1 MFRGATINLQGRRAS
16 RPNKII
22 DFQSGRLT
30 RRPYRRIIMNN
41 WSFHNPVK
49 IRFGPGVASETADVL
64 RELGVSRA
72 ALVAD
77 PAALRFGLTD
87 AVTAPAPS
95 LFVSEE
101 IYARMRPN
109 PTVQNMMDCAAFLA
123 RVKADA
129 VVAVGGGSALDCAKA
144 AAGGLPVIA
153 LPTTAGTGSEATCI
167 SVLTDDEGRKV
178 PRADPAYYPKAALVD
193 PEFTL
198 TVPPGVTAATGM
210 DALSHAVEALWS
222 IHHSPAA
229 DALALRAAAGILRSI
244 EAAFVNPHDRNARA
258 AMSEGSLLAALA
270 FSQAKTAAAHACSFA
285 LTAWYGLPH
294 GTACAF
300 TLPALCRLNAPA
312 EDGRLHDISRELGFS
327 GGSAG
332 DAAFAFAD
340 ELDRLNASLTLP
352 RTLKDAAIPLS
363 DLPALA
369 QECMVPPN
377 MRNNPVPM
385 DAAAIEAMFTGLAG
399 E

>member
-1 MFRGATINLQGRRAS
+1 MS
-16 RPNKII
+16 
-22 DFQSGRLT
+22 
-30 RRPYRRIIMNN
+30 
-41 WSFHNPVK
+41 WSFFNPVK
-49 IRFGPGVASETADVL
+49 IRFGPGVASETVDFL

-87 AVTAPAPS
+87 VVTGPAPG
-95 LFVSEE
+95 LFVAEE
-101 IYARMRPN
+101 IYARMQPN

-123 RVKADA
+123 RMEADA
-129 VVAVGGGSALDCAKA
+129 VVAIGGGSALDCAKA

-167 SVLTDDEGRKV
+167 SVLTDAEGRKV
-178 PRADPAYYPKAALVD
+178 PRANPAYYPRVAVVD
-193 PEFTL
+193 PEFIL

-222 IHHSPAA
+222 IHHSPAS

-244 EAAFVNPHDRNARA
+244 EAAYANPHDRNARC

-285 LTAWYGLPH
+285 LTMRYGLPH

-312 EDGRLHDISRELGFS
+312 EDGRLHGIARELGY
-327 GGSAG
+327 
-332 DAAFAFAD
+332 DDAFAFAD
-340 ELDRLNASLTLP
+340 ELDRLNASLGLP
-352 RTLKDAAIPLS
+352 RTLKDAGIPLA
-363 DLPALA
+363 DLPDLAL
-369 QECMVPPN
+369 ECMVPPN
-377 MRNNPVPM
+377 MRNNPVAM
-385 DAAAIEAMFTGLAG
+385 DARAVERLFFTLNA
-399 E
+399 

>member
-1 MFRGATINLQGRRAS
+1 MS
-16 RPNKII
+16 
-22 DFQSGRLT
+22 
-30 RRPYRRIIMNN
+30 N
-41 WSFHNPVK
+41 WNFFNPVK
-49 IRFGPGVASETADVL
+49 IRFGPGTARETADFL
-64 RELGVSRA
+64 RELGCKRA

-77 PAALRFGLTD
+77 PAALRFGLVD
-87 AVTAPAPS
+87 VITAPAPG
-95 LFVSEE
+95 LFVTEE
-101 IYARMRPN
+101 IYARMQPN

-123 RVKADA
+123 RVGADA

-167 SVLTDDEGRKV
+167 SVLTDGEGRKI
-178 PRADPAYYPKAALVD
+178 PRVDPSYYPRVAIVD

-222 IHHSPAA
+222 THHSPAS
-229 DALALRAAAGILRSI
+229 DALALRAVPLILRNI
-244 EAAFVNPHDRNARA
+244 EAAYIYPNDKPARS

-300 TLPALCRLNAPA
+300 TLPALCRVNAEA
-312 EDGRLHDISRELGFS
+312 EEGRLHDISRELGFP
-327 GGSAG
+327 
-332 DAAFAFAD
+332 DANAFAD
-340 ELDRLNASLTLP
+340 ELDRLNASLGLP
-352 RTLKDAAIPLS
+352 RTLKDAGIPLE
-363 DLPALA
+363 DLSALA

-377 MRNNPVPM
+377 MGNNPVAM
-385 DAAAIEAMFTGLAG
+385 DAASIEGMFKGLA

>member
-1 MFRGATINLQGRRAS
+1 MTWNF
-16 RPNKII
+16 
-22 DFQSGRLT
+22 F
-30 RRPYRRIIMNN
+30 
-41 WSFHNPVK
+41 NPVK
-49 IRFGPGVASETADVL
+49 IRFGWGCAADTADFV
-64 RELGVSRA
+64 RELGAKRA

-87 AVTAPAPS
+87 LVTAPAPQ
-95 LFVSEE
+95 LFVTDE
-101 IYARMRPN
+101 IFARMQPN

-144 AAGGLPVIA
+144 AAGPLPVIA

-167 SVLTDDEGRKV
+167 SVLTDDAGQKI
-178 PRADPAYYPKAALVD
+178 PRTDPAYYAAAALVD
-193 PEFTL
+193 PQLTL

-222 IHHSPAA
+222 IHHSPAS
-229 DALALRAAAGILRSI
+229 DALALAAVPRILQNI
-244 EAAFVNPHDRNARA
+244 EAACARPDDRAART

-270 FSQAKTAAAHACSFA
+270 FSQAKTAAAHACSFS
-285 LTAWYGLPH
+285 LTMRYGLPH

-300 TLPALCRLNAPA
+300 TLPALCRLNSQA
-312 EDGRLHDISRELGFS
+312 ENGRFHEIARELGF
-327 GGSAG
+327 G
-332 DAAFAFAD
+332 DALAFAD
-340 ELDRLNASLTLP
+340 ELDRLNAALGLP
-352 RTLKDAAIPLS
+352 RTLEDAGIPLS
-363 DLPALA
+363 DLPDLA

-385 DAAAIEAMFTGLAG
+385 DAAAVERLFFGLNDV
-399 E
+399 

>member
-1 MFRGATINLQGRRAS
+1 M
-16 RPNKII
+16 
-22 DFQSGRLT
+22 
-30 RRPYRRIIMNN
+30 N
-41 WSFHNPVK
+41 WSFYNPVK
-49 IRFGPGVASETADVL
+49 IRFGAGTAAETADFL
-64 RELGVSRA
+64 RGMGVKRA

-87 AVTAPAPS
+87 AVTGPAPE
-95 LFVSEE
+95 LFVTEE
-101 IYARMRPN
+101 IYARMQPN

-129 VVAVGGGSALDCAKA
+129 VAAIGGGSALDCAKA

-167 SVLTDDEGRKV
+167 SVLTDGEGRKV
-178 PRADPAYYPKAALVD
+178 PRTDPAYFPKVAIVD

-222 IHHSPAA
+222 VHHSPAS

-244 EAAFVNPHDRNARA
+244 EEAYANPHDRLARC

-300 TLPALCRLNAPA
+300 TLPALCRINAPA
-312 EDGRLHDISRELGFS
+312 EEGRLHGVARELGF
-327 GGSAG
+327 AG
-332 DAAFAFAD
+332 AFAFAD
-340 ELDRLNASLTLP
+340 ELDRLNASLGLP
-352 RTLKDAAIPLS
+352 RTLKEAGIPLD
-363 DLPALA
+363 DLPELA
-369 QECMVPPN
+369 QECMIPPN
-377 MRNNPVPM
+377 MGNNPVAM
-385 DAAAIEAMFTGLAG
+385 DAGAIEGMFKGMNAY
-399 E
+399 